1 MVCADEFQR
10 RRIEHELAARHQGA
24 PQWLR
29 KKVVRAAGLTEKH
42 DEDALF
48 AREVAELSAR

>member
-1 MVCADEFQR
+1 MCADEFQR